1 MALGQVVRRRPFY
14 LYFIENSSLR
24 GSRTETRPADPLERR
39 DAVLRDNLRLG
50 DYCLRPRFSNPTHRG
65 ITAYVSKNT
74 SWCLFATPSFIA
86 SGLAEGLARAGMLAI
101 VSLVYLLRAR
111 AEERLLS
118 RDPAYRDYAENVA
131 AHGLLATTK
140 RRLAPREAPRV

>member
-1 MALGQVVRRRPFY
+1 
-14 LYFIENSSLR
+14 
-24 GSRTETRPADPLERR
+24 
-39 DAVLRDNLRLG
+39 
-50 DYCLRPRFSNPTHRG
+50 
-65 ITAYVSKNT
+65 
-74 SWCLFATPSFIA
+74 
-86 SGLAEGLARAGMLAI
+86 MLAI

-140 RRLAPREAPRV
+140 RRLAPREGATRLKTHGMWRG